1 METINLK
8 NTGLIA
14 LNYNEML
21 YINGGDEAANQA
33 AYDAGHAVGDMARE
47 VVDGVILLAATVLR
61 FFV

>member
-21 YINGGDEAANQA
+21 YINGGDDAANQA
-33 AYDAGHAVGDMARE
+33 AYDAGHAAGDFVRE
-47 VVDGVILLAATVLR
+47 VVDGVLLLAGTFLKY
-61 FFV
+61 FK